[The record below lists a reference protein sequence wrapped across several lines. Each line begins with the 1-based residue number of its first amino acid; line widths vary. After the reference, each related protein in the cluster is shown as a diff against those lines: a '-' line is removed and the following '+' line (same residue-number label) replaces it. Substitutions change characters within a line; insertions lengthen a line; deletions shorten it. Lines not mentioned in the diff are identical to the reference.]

1 MVGGA
6 SGASY
11 PRVPHD
17 TGIATTGPPGQIC
30 RDMPRSLPLAA
41 PWSFRLLWLV
51 LPVVAGPAIA
61 DAFADRSRAVQVVA
75 SVLAWSCWGGV
86 LAASL
91 VPRTVT
97 LTVVRALAPGAV
109 PLAVWAAAAS
119 DEPVWG
125 LAGAVIAVV
134 AVVAAL
140 TPATADAFVDG
151 SSYGDE
157 RRVALRVPIAMAVGP
172 VPIAW
177 LLAAAGLVT
186 GPLLLAADQWVAG
199 GIALVVGL
207 PTVVAVALRLHV
219 LSRRWLV
226 FVPAGVV
233 VHDPIAMAEPVL
245 LQRHL
250 LRSIGPAG
258 AEAASDDGALDLT
271 GGALGLALELRTA
284 EPFKIGLRRGR
295 ETVETAGVP
304 AVLVTPGRPA
314 TALEI
319 AAERKLPVA

>member
-1 MVGGA
+1 
-6 SGASY
+6 
-11 PRVPHD
+11 
-17 TGIATTGPPGQIC
+17 
-30 RDMPRSLPLAA
+30 MPRSLPLAA
-41 PWSFRLLWLV
+41 PWPFRALWLL
-51 LPVVAGPAIA
+51 LPVVAGPAVA
-61 DAFADRSRAVQVVA
+61 DALADRSRAVQFVA
-75 SVLAWSCWGGV
+75 SVMAWAGWGGV

-91 VPRTVT
+91 VLRTVT
-97 LTVVRALAPGAV
+97 LTAVRALAPGAV
-109 PLAVWAAAAS
+109 LLCTWAAFAS
-119 DEPVWG
+119 DELAWG
-125 LAGAVIAVV
+125 LAGIVV
-134 AVVAAL
+134 AVLATVAAL
-140 TPATADAFVDG
+140 SPATADAFVDG

-157 RRVALRVPIAMAVGP
+157 RRVALRIPVAMAVGP

-177 LLAAAGLVT
+177 ALAAAGLVA
-186 GPLLLAADQWVAG
+186 GPLLLAAEQWVAG
-199 GIALVVGL
+199 GIALVLGV
-207 PTVVAVALRLHV
+207 PIVVAVALRLHL

-250 LRSIGPAG
+250 LRRIGPAD
-258 AEAASDDGALDLT
+258 ADAARDGSLDLT

-284 EPFKIGLRRGR
+284 EPFKVGLRQGR

-314 TALEI
+314 TTLEI